1 LKGVAARAAIGE
13 EVGALFLFGQGEELL
28 GQRPGA
34 GDQIVIDAVILH
46 HGKAE
51 LAEALPDVAREVGGR
66 AGEREDG
73 ECGEIHG

>member
-1 LKGVAARAAIGE
+1 
-13 EVGALFLFGQGEELL
+13 
-28 GQRPGA
+28 
-34 GDQIVIDAVILH
+34 VIDAVILH